1 MRHDLRSAV
10 RTLLRRPAMMV
21 TAALTLGVGIGAAT
35 AIFSVVY
42 TLLLKPLEFPG
53 GDRLVRVWELTPE
66 RERFPA
72 SGPDY
77 LDFREAATAFEA
89 LGAFNSMRRSMTLVG
104 DGDASRIEA
113 VPVTA
118 GFFEVMGVEPM
129 LGRVFTQEEDRHAG
143 DSRQIVLGHAMWRAR
158 FGGSP
163 LAIGRTITLD
173 REPFVVAGVM
183 PAGFDFPFEAEA
195 WVPATP
201 DSPAMTEG
209 KALEMIGRL
218 RPGVTIER
226 ARADVEAAAA
236 VMAERDPDA
245 NAGWSADVA
254 PFREWLVTPRFRAA
268 LLVLFGAVGCLLLL
282 ACANVA
288 NLLMAQASR
297 RHAEM
302 RLRTALGARRS
313 QLARLMF
320 VESAL
325 LAATGS
331 AAGLLIA
338 MWTIAGL
345 RVVGGGRIPR
355 LDEIALHAPVL
366 VFAVGLAVVSCAI
379 FGIAPAMHA
388 SRLDLRS
395 SLDSGFR
402 FTRRG
407 RRARGVIV
415 AAEVALAVV
424 LLTGAGLLAVS
435 FARLAAVHPGFE
447 TEHLVS
453 VPIGLP
459 SPQYAEAAG
468 PFYASLIESIEA
480 IPGVEAAAATTTNPF
495 RQVGFANNV
504 TPEEAAPFAPPSGLV
519 QAGWRAVTPGYFEA
533 AGVPVVAGRAFTR
546 DDRDGGAPVVIVSE
560 GLAARLWPGQDA
572 VGRRILWGGLTG
584 RPRDVV
590 GVAGDIRDFAL
601 DAEALPML
609 FLPHAQVPLPSM
621 TLLVRSTRPEALSP
635 AIRAEIRRMDAGLP
649 VPDVTR
655 VEDNRARA
663 FAGPRFNAWLL
674 GAFAVIA
681 VGLAVTG
688 VYAMLAFA
696 IGERRREIAVRLTL
710 GARPSTIVRM
720 VVGEGMRMTVAGL
733 AAGLVA
739 AAWLTRYLGALLFD
753 VGATDPATFT
763 AVAVALIVLA
773 LAASLIPARA
783 ASRMNPLEGLREA

>member
-1 MRHDLRSAV
+1 M
-10 RTLLRRPAMMV
+10 TV

-42 TLLLKPLEFPG
+42 TLLMKPLDFPG

-77 LDFREAATAFEA
+77 VDFRQATTTFEA
-89 LGAFNSMRRSMTLVG
+89 LGAFNSTRRSMTLTG
-104 DGDASRIEA
+104 DGVVSRIEA

-118 GFFEVMGVEPM
+118 GFFDVMGVEPM

-143 DSRQIVLGHAMWRAR
+143 GSRQIVLGHAVWRAR
-158 FGGSP
+158 FGAGHGVIGS
-163 LAIGRTITLD
+163 TITLD
-173 REPFVVAGVM
+173 QEPFIVAGVM
-183 PAGFDFPFEAEA
+183 PAGFDFPFQAEA

-201 DSPAMTEG
+201 DSPAMAEG

-226 ARADVEAAAA
+226 ARADLEAAAG
-236 VMAERDPDA
+236 VMAARDPGA
-245 NAGWSADVA
+245 NTGWSADAA
-254 PFREWLVTPRFRAA
+254 PFRDWLVTPRFRDA

-302 RLRTALGARRS
+302 RLRTALGAGRG
-313 QLARLMF
+313 QIARLMF

-325 LAATGS
+325 LAAMGS
-331 AAGLLIA
+331 AAGLLMA
-338 MWTIAGL
+338 MWAVAGL
-345 RVVGGGRIPR
+345 RLAGGGRIPR
-355 LDEIALHAPVL
+355 LDEVALHAPVL
-366 VFAVGLAVVSCAI
+366 VFAVGLAVVSCAV

-395 SLDSGFR
+395 SLDGGFR

-407 RRARGVIV
+407 RRARGIIV

-447 TEHLVS
+447 TGNLVS
-453 VPIGLP
+453 VPIDLP
-459 SPQYAEAAG
+459 SPRFDETAG
-468 PFYASLIESIEA
+468 PFYVSLLERIEA
-480 IPGVEAAAATTTNPF
+480 LPGVDAAAATTTNPF
-495 RQVGFANNV
+495 RQFGFANSV
-504 TPEEAAPFAPPSGLV
+504 TPEEAVASAPPSGLV
-519 QAGWRAVTPGYFEA
+519 QAGWRAVTPGYFDT
-533 AGVPVVAGRAFTR
+533 AGVPVIAGRAFTR
-546 DDRDGGAPVVIVSE
+546 DDRDGGPRVVIVSE
-560 GLAARLWPGQDA
+560 SLAARLWPGQDA

-584 RPRDVV
+584 RPREVV

-601 DAEALPML
+601 DAEPMPML

-621 TLLVRSTRPEALSP
+621 TLLVRSTRADAIAP
-635 AIRAEIRRMDAGLP
+635 AIRAEVTRMNPALP
-649 VPDVTR
+649 APDVTP
-655 VEDNRARA
+655 VDDNRARA
-663 FAGPRFNAWLL
+663 QAGPRFNAWLL
-674 GAFAVIA
+674 GTFAVIA
-681 VGLAVTG
+681 AGLAVTG

-710 GARPSTIVRM
+710 GARPSAIVRM
-720 VVGEGMRMTVAGL
+720 IVGEGMRMALAGL
-733 AAGLVA
+733 AIGLLA

-753 VGATDPATFT
+753 VGASDPATFT
-763 AVAVALIVLA
+763 AAAAALIVLA

-783 ASRMNPLEGLREA
+783 AARMHPLEGLRAE